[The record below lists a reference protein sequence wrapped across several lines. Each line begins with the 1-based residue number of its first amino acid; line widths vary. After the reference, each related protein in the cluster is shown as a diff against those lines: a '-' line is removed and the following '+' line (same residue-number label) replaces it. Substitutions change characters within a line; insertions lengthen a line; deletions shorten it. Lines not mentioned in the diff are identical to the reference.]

1 MKADHKAANIV
12 GPHDRTTVNHME
24 ALIIARAGHTTRKK
38 NPDHITVLKSHTD
51 GEDVADI
58 N

>member
-1 MKADHKAANIV
+1 MKADHTAANIV
-12 GPHDRTTVNHME
+12 GPPDRTTISHMQ
-24 ALIIARAGHTTRKK
+24 ALIIARAGHTTRTK

-58 N
+58 Y